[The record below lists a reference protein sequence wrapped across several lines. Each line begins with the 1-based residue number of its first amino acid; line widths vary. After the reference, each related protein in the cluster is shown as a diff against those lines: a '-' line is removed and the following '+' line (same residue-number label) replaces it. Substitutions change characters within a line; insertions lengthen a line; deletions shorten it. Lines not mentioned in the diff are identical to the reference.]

1 MTEVPQPQ
9 PRRQET
15 GPTPEPPLRE
25 VYKLGSQAILDGI
38 YTGRIGNP
46 EALRAYFIRQRTE
59 YLQGR
64 PDGEAALDRP
74 GPISRRHGLVH
85 SDTVEEYAGLAS
97 FAESEVH
104 RRTAGLPES
113 QADNPTHLRGVAN
126 FRRIA
131 GVWRQRAIRLSEDEP
146 QSKHVPRPEPTVDMT
161 VATPDLTVDTAAA
174 TQRRDYSRLQDYEVL
189 HGINSGEFTE
199 TEAVHVYIR
208 KSLES
213 LRELYEGEE
222 LHQEEADYAEVVFG
236 EPQAMIGFCLSRATE
251 HLGDSAPPDAVSPG
265 NYEVAA
271 RWYAMAGRFAQEAAR
286 RRRDEDPQVTDES

>member
-1 MTEVPQPQ
+1 MTEGAPQPQ
-9 PRRQET
+9 PRNQET
-15 GPTPEPPLRE
+15 GPTPELPLRE

-38 YTGRIGNP
+38 YAGRIGNP

-59 YLQGR
+59 FLQGH

-74 GPISRRHGLVH
+74 GPIERWHGLVH

-104 RRTAGLPES
+104 RRTAGVSDTEAES
-113 QADNPTHLRGVAN
+113 PAHLQGVAN
-126 FRRIA
+126 FRQIA
-131 GVWRQRAIRLSEDEP
+131 DAWRQRAIRLSEDEP
-146 QSKHVPRPEPTVDMT
+146 QSKHVPLPEPTVDTT
-161 VATPDLTVDTAAA
+161 VAPQDRTIEAASP
-174 TQRRDYSRLQDYEVL
+174 QGRDYSRLQDYEVL

-251 HLGDSAPPDAVSPG
+251 HLGDSAPPDAVSP
-265 NYEVAA
+265 
-271 RWYAMAGRFAQEAAR
+271 
-286 RRRDEDPQVTDES
+286 

>member
-74 GPISRRHGLVH
+74 GPISRRHGLVY
-85 SDTVEEYAGLAS
+85 SETVEEYAGLAS

-104 RRTAGLPES
+104 RRTSGLSES
-113 QADNPTHLRGVAN
+113 QADNPTHLQGVAN

-146 QSKHVPRPEPTVDMT
+146 QSKHVPEPTVDMT
-161 VATPDLTVDTAAA
+161 VATPNLTVDTAAA
-174 TQRRDYSRLQDYEVL
+174 TQRRDYSKLRDYEVL

-199 TEAVHVYIR
+199 TEAVHVYVR
-208 KSLES
+208 KSLDG
-213 LRELYEGEE
+213 LRELHEK
-222 LHQEEADYAEVVFG
+222 EADYAEVV
-236 EPQAMIGFCLSRATE
+236 
-251 HLGDSAPPDAVSPG
+251 
-265 NYEVAA
+265 
-271 RWYAMAGRFAQEAAR
+271 
-286 RRRDEDPQVTDES
+286 